1 MKNSLLLFTLST
13 ALTTSVQG
21 QSVLHLDTPVQGEI
35 TNITNVSNFFEV
47 NLEAETAYQIEMKGD
62 LDAYLELYDGNQE
75 IANNDDGG
83 DGLNAR
89 LVFEP
94 SRSGTFIVNATRT
107 SGLDGESLGKW
118 ELTLSKLPC
127 IALNKN
133 ASTELWIREDNN
145 FNVANNNVCVKFA
158 QNGNG
163 RLVLRPSKPGSDVTL
178 WMQSLSEQI
187 SEPLAFPLH
196 KEMNELSVAFDFE
209 GQSWLLYLTDSETWY
224 REGAF
229 PVWVVSGQ

>member
-1 MKNSLLLFTLST
+1 MKNRLLLFFLAATPMLW
-13 ALTTSVQG
+13 VQG
-21 QSVLHLDTPVQGEI
+21 QSELHLDSPIQGEI

-47 NLEAETAYQIEMKGD
+47 NLEAQTAYQIEMTGD

-75 IANNDDGG
+75 IASNDDGG

-94 SRSGTFIVNATRT
+94 TRSGTFIVNATRT

-127 IALNKN
+127 IALNKS
-133 ASTELWIREDNN
+133 ASAELWIREDNS
-145 FNVANNNVCVKFA
+145 FNVTNNNVCVKFP

-163 RLVLRPSKPGSDVTL
+163 RLVLRPSVPGSDVTL
-178 WMQSLSEQI
+178 WMQSLSAQI

-196 KEMNELSVAFDFE
+196 KEMNELSVAFDFQGE
-209 GQSWLLYLTDSETWY
+209 SWLLYLTDSETWY

-229 PVWVVSGQ
+229 PVWEVSGQ

>member
-1 MKNSLLLFTLST
+1 MKNSLLLFTLT
-13 ALTTSVQG
+13 AVLTTWLQA
-21 QSVLHLDTPVQGEI
+21 QSELLLDSPIQGEI

-47 NLEAETAYQIEMKGD
+47 NLEAQTAYQIEMKGD
-62 LDAYLELYDGNQE
+62 LDAYLELYDGDQE
-75 IANNDDGG
+75 IASNDDGG

-89 LVFEP
+89 LIFEP

-127 IALNKN
+127 IALNKS
-133 ASTELWIREDNN
+133 ASTELWIREDNS
-145 FNVANNNVCVKFA
+145 FNASNNNVCVKFPL
-158 QNGNG
+158 NGNG
-163 RLVLRPSKPGSDVTL
+163 RLVLRPSTPGSDVTL
-178 WMQSLSEQI
+178 WMQSLMDQS

-196 KEMNELSVAFDFE
+196 REMNELSVAFDHPGE
-209 GQSWLLYLTDSETWY
+209 SWLLYLTDSETWY

-229 PVWVVSGQ
+229 PVWEVSGQ